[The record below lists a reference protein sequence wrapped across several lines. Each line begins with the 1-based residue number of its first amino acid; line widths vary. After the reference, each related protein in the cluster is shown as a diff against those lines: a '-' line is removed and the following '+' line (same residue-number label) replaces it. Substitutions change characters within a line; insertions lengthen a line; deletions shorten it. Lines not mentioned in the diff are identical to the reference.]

1 LIKNSDFKSFIL
13 KRPIYTSSLAFIGL
27 FIVGTSLGVLT
38 QRKPSQ
44 NNDLSNIS
52 KSELVKPEDIKN
64 GDNRSTKIENNKE
77 KLDLKKSIPLT
88 TLDPSN
94 QEIKSLVESWLEGK
108 ADILNGSESQFLS
121 SVARASL
128 FNRVIEQR
136 KKDKLLGQRQII
148 NADITSINIVQK
160 SDRRIAADVEL
171 NYQDKLISSSGEILS
186 ETVIPSLKVKYIIGK
201 NKKNWLIV
209 DYISGN

>member
-1 LIKNSDFKSFIL
+1 M
-13 KRPIYTSSLAFIGL
+13 
-27 FIVGTSLGVLT
+27 
-38 QRKPSQ
+38 
-44 NNDLSNIS
+44 
-52 KSELVKPEDIKN
+52 
-64 GDNRSTKIENNKE
+64 
-77 KLDLKKSIPLT
+77 
-88 TLDPSN
+88 
-94 QEIKSLVESWLEGK
+94 
-108 ADILNGSESQFLS
+108 NGSESQFLS

-171 NYQDKLISSSGEILS
+171 NYQDKMISSTGEILS
-186 ETVIPSLKVKYIIGK
+186 ETVIPSLKVRYILGK
-201 NKKNWLIV
+201 NKNNWQVV